1 MTTSML
7 RPVLLVVVGSLLA
20 TSLFAQAAAAPKID
34 FPAASPAATVKQR
47 VGLTDVEISYS
58 RPSMKGRT
66 IFGGLV
72 PYDQVWRTGA
82 NTATNITFST
92 AVKLNGTTVPAGKYE
107 LFSIPG
113 KTEWTVII
121 HKDMSQ
127 WGAYTYDA
135 KNDVARVKVTP
146 VTYPVSVES
155 FAIGLADLRDESAT
169 LYLLWDKTR
178 VPVKLEVEVA
188 SIIVPQIEA
197 AMAGEGK
204 KPYGQAAIFYL
215 EHNLDLKKAA
225 AWMDISIAENPKF
238 AFYSTYHKA
247 RILAKMGDTAG
258 AIAAARKSIELASK
272 EVGSVKDEY
281 IRLNEALIASVS
293 APANAKVK
301 IETP

>member
-1 MTTSML
+1 ML

-20 TSLFAQAAAAPKID
+20 TSLFAQAAAPKID

-225 AWMDISIAENPKF
+225 AWMDISIVENPKF

-247 RILAKMGDTAG
+247 RILAKMGDKEG
-258 AIAAARKSIELASK
+258 ALAAARKSIELASK